1 MKHLNKFVDLNYFFM
16 QNLLSLKFWFKLRP
30 GLFLPVSQKTLIGI
44 IIGLAVLAVIFN
56 LLGKKNKNGL
66 YVKVWNNLY
75 SFSLTNAFIFLL
87 LLFFN
92 YELVPFLSARFWY
105 LLVGLEM
112 AIWIFFIARNLFLI
126 PKKKER
132 YEKEKEYKKY
142 IP

>member
-1 MKHLNKFVDLNYFFM
+1 MNKFVDLNYFFM
-16 QNLLSLKFWFKLRP
+16 NNLLSLKFWFKLRP
-30 GLFLPVSQKTLIGI
+30 GLFLPIFQKALIGLV
-44 IIGLAVLAVIFN
+44 IGLAVLAVVFN

-112 AIWIFFIARNLFLI
+112 AIWIFFIAKAIFLI
-126 PKKKER
+126 PKKKEQ
-132 YEKEKEYKKY
+132 YEKDKEYKKY